1 MSTVVVRY
9 RTKPEL
15 ADENQR
21 LVEAVFAALAERQPP
36 GLRYV
41 TLRLADDTFVHVAEV
56 TADTNPLSEL
66 DAFAAFSSSVG
77 DRCQPGEGPNPQPA
91 TVIGAYGIA
100 LGGAAS

>member
-21 LVEAVFAALAERQPP
+21 LVEAVFRALAEKQPD

-41 TLRLADDTFVHVAEV
+41 TLRLADETFVHVADV
-56 TADTNPLSEL
+56 TADANPLSEL
-66 DAFAAFSSSVG
+66 DAFAAFTAGVAE
-77 DRCQPGEGPNPQPA
+77 RCEPGEGPNPQPA
-91 TVIGAYGIA
+91 TVVGSYA
-100 LGGAAS
+100 LPFTAGS